1 MNEKEKILNEQADE
15 AFAAPEP
22 QAEPA
27 AEERLRA
34 LEERE
39 AALDLRERQARMR
52 TELNRR
58 ELPESLA
65 ACLDLSSDSRAD
77 ETLETL
83 TAAFSDAVNRRVQE
97 RLGAEPPRAAAG
109 IPDALAAVRRAMGL
123 K

>member
-1 MNEKEKILNEQADE
+1 MDENQQIMNNPANVADE
-15 AFAAPEP
+15 QEAAPDIS
-22 QAEPA
+22 QK
-27 AEERLRA
+27 LRA